1 MTSIRF
7 LQSLTNLNDLQYGMS
22 KASPTSRASIRI
34 LEKPPSWPQ
43 WPLSDFF
50 PTDREAETVLVN
62 IFNKIYEMITLQN
75 QTPGNT

>member
-1 MTSIRF
+1 MTSIRV